1 MDKSTGKQVTTIA
14 SGNLLGVE
22 LSEPSDEVARELKD
36 KVDRGERDLLTDAT
50 CFATTTMMHETYLEY
65 LTGTE
70 TRYIVKIENVTWPG
84 IVIDGLVTYEPFEDD
99 QGVACNLYRNV
110 MVVSQPDVVYQ
121 VECCGTEE
129 GNCCVNAD
137 QAQGQRRLK
146 GCVES
151 CSVSDIRLKK
161 DINRLGESPSGI
173 PVYSFKYREDM
184 KDVLQDEDTTS
195 VYFGAMAQDLLE
207 LAPEAVGVG
216 SNGYYAVDYSKIDV
230 DFLKLV

>member
-1 MDKSTGKQVTTIA
+1 MIHRLQEACWCHWRHPRPYSNSQFWLNCCNVRHKNKTSSSINYVLMFSRILTSFCSLVLSSYSIQHSIFLTRQFTVDNGNLVDKSTGKRVKTDSANLIGVT
-14 SGNLLGVE
+14 
-22 LSEPSDEVARELKD
+22 LSDPSVSF
-36 KVDRGERDLLTDAT
+36 ERDLLTDAT

-146 GCVES
+146 ACVES
-151 CSVSDIRLKK
+151 C
-161 DINRLGESPSGI
+161 
-173 PVYSFKYREDM
+173 
-184 KDVLQDEDTTS
+184 
-195 VYFGAMAQDLLE
+195 
-207 LAPEAVGVG
+207 
-216 SNGYYAVDYSKIDV
+216 
-230 DFLKLV
+230 